1 MERVY
6 ARCCGLDVH
15 SKTVV
20 ACLRTPGE
28 RRQRQKDVRTFG
40 TTTPEL
46 LRLADWLLEAGCTH
60 VAMEST
66 GVYWKPVFNILE
78 SVCEVL
84 LVNAAH
90 IKQVPGRKTDV
101 KDAEWIAELLEVG
114 LLRASFI
121 PPQPIRELR
130 EVTRYRKTLIQ
141 QRASEVNRVHKM
153 LEDANIKLG
162 QVATDILG
170 VSGRK
175 MLEALIEGERDGGR
189 LAELALGALRKKA
202 EQLGP
207 ALTGRF
213 TDHHAFL
220 LRQLLSHIDELER
233 HIAAC
238 DTKVE
243 EYNRPFAQEKVQR
256 LVTIPGVSLRAAE
269 VILAEVGTDMSRFP
283 TAAHLASWAGMC
295 PGNHESAGKRK
306 SGRTRKGN
314 VWLRTVLV
322 EAAWAAARTKNSYLA
337 SLYARLARRRG
348 AKKAIIAVG
357 HSILVAVWHILKEE
371 VEYKELG
378 AHHFD
383 QLETERLTRHYLHRL
398 EELGVQVTVAETA
411 QAA

>member
-1 MERVY
+1 MQRVY
-6 ARCCGLDVH
+6 ERCCGLDVH
-15 SKTVV
+15 SKSVV

-28 RRQRQKDVRTFG
+28 RRQPQKEVRTFG

-46 LRLADWLLEAGCTH
+46 LRLADWLLQAGCTH

-66 GVYWKPVFNILE
+66 GVYWKPVFNLLE

-130 EVTRYRKTLIQ
+130 DVTRYRKTLIQ
-141 QRASEVNRVHKM
+141 QRASEVNRVLKL

-162 QVATDILG
+162 HVATDVLG

-175 MLEALIEGERDGGR
+175 MLEALIAGERDGKR
-189 LAELALGALRKKA
+189 LAALALGTMRKKT
-202 EQLGP
+202 EQLGD

-213 TDHHAFL
+213 TEHHAFL
-220 LRQLLSHIDELER
+220 LGQLLAHIDELDR

-238 DTKVE
+238 DTKVA
-243 EYNRPFAQEKVQR
+243 EYNRPFAQEKVER
-256 LVTIPGVSLRAAE
+256 LQTIPGVSRRAAE
-269 VILAEVGTDMSRFP
+269 VIVAEVGTDMNQFP

-306 SGRTRKGN
+306 SGRTRKGD
-314 VWLRTVLV
+314 VWLRAVLV

-337 SLYARLARRRG
+337 GLYGRLSRRRG
-348 AKKAIIAVG
+348 QKKAIIAVG
-357 HSILVAVWHILKEE
+357 HSILVAVWHILKEGVDYE
-371 VEYKELG
+371 ELG
-378 AHHFD
+378 ASHFD
-383 QLETERLTRHYLHRL
+383 RLETERLTRHYLHRL
-398 EELGVQVTVAETA
+398 EELGVQVTVADSR

>member
-1 MERVY
+1 MQRVY
-6 ARCCGLDVH
+6 ERCCGLDVH

-28 RRQRQKDVRTFG
+28 RRQRQNEVRTFG
-40 TTTPEL
+40 TTTPEV
-46 LRLADWLLEAGCTH
+46 LRLADWLLDAGCTH

-101 KDAEWIAELLEVG
+101 KDAEWIAELLEMG

-130 EVTRYRKTLIQ
+130 DVTRYRKTLIQ
-141 QRASEVNRVHKM
+141 QRASEVNRVHKL

-162 QVATDILG
+162 QVATDVMG

-175 MLEALIEGERDGGR
+175 MLEALIEGERDGER

-213 TDHHAFL
+213 TEHHAFL
-220 LRQLLSHIDELER
+220 LRQLLSHIDELGR
-233 HIAAC
+233 HIGEC

-269 VILAEVGTDMSRFP
+269 VILAEVGTDMSRFATP
-283 TAAHLASWAGMC
+283 AHLASWAGMC

-337 SLYARLARRRG
+337 SLYARLSRRRG
-348 AKKAIIAVG
+348 QKKAIIAVG
-357 HSILVAVWHILKEE
+357 HSILVAVWHILKED
-371 VEYKELG
+371 VEYEELG

-383 QLETERLTRHYLHRL
+383 QLQTERLTRHYLRRL
-398 EELGVQVTVAETA
+398 EELGLQVTVAPAA